1 MKPKIANYVEN
12 ENYKEGDKVV
22 LYSQRFKNVLATI
35 KELDQKSRIAKVVIA
50 EGDEV
55 RVDYHEMQDFT
66 DQSEINLSD
75 IMNQSVEQNNEY
87 RPIGRGYGKIQDAFN
102 IVGSALKK
110 IEKDLGKLKM
120 PVVAVK
126 YESLEN
132 RKWHNAFNTLWEG
145 NINFMVEF
153 LDPNGVKHTATV
165 KVPVGGGQLKEI
177 DAMYDNLNRKYAF
190 DQEGV
195 QNFLSQ
201 IKYTIDD
208 NRSDEAVWFNPGDEP
223 TSASMKRTTIFKK
236 SSLNDGKTLEILNK
250 YSNAEDDVAEQSE
263 QLEQQASKKVDL
275 HKEAKQKLIT
285 AKNPLFHAKKFMD
298 DDDYNE
304 FQKLW
309 SIRDMFGSEVRGR
322 EDENERRGLE
332 RNHKINYKKY
342 DDVCKCVDNILDK
355 CHGSINMYFFPE
367 ASTTVDRVLRNIK
380 AKNKINKKAEGF
392 DEANSL
398 NNIEIDLSD
407 IEQGVMESQ
416 NDPKYQES
424 IYSVIVDGTKVNKE
438 DLSWEDANAL
448 SEQYRQQGYEN
459 IQVISPTQANINKKA
474 EHEILYEDEKG
485 NKIGYDP
492 SLRGTKY
499 FIWYNDGNLS
509 EYPIYYGDGEF
520 GFDHPEQISEELK
533 NKFKEIVIERE
544 GIKEANIKKKAE
556 EIDEQ
561 MDHEMDEDFKQPGK
575 KKTHHKSVD
584 KKEMDEYQ
592 QDSPVPAGT
601 NNREHNDMSTNEPN
615 ETRFQS

>member
-380 AKNKINKKAEGF
+380 AKNKINKKAE
-392 DEANSL
+392 
-398 NNIEIDLSD
+398 
-407 IEQGVMESQ
+407 
-416 NDPKYQES
+416 
-424 IYSVIVDGTKVNKE
+424 
-438 DLSWEDANAL
+438 
-448 SEQYRQQGYEN
+448 
-459 IQVISPTQANINKKA
+459 
-474 EHEILYEDEKG
+474 HEILYEDEKG

-520 GFDHPEQISEELK
+520 GFDHPYQISEELK